1 MSLSIE
7 SDRMVTSSE
16 VGRHFGE
23 SLDRIKESELI
34 VLRHGRPTAVIVD
47 FECYEKFHQE
57 LQELRDLVDHLNL
70 SLEIQERKGDR
81 VFSADEV
88 AEKLGLRQDAL

>member
-7 SDRMVTSSE
+7 SDRIVTSSE
-16 VGRHFGE
+16 AGRHFGK
-23 SLDRIKESELI
+23 SLDRIKGSELI
-34 VLRHGRPTAVIVD
+34 VLRHGRPAAAIVD
-47 FECYEKFHQE
+47 FARYERLHQE

-88 AEKLGLRQDAL
+88 ADEFGLRRDAL

>member
-7 SDRMVTSSE
+7 SDRMITSSE
-16 VGRHFGE
+16 VGRHFGK
-23 SLDRIKESELI
+23 SLDRIKGSELV
-34 VLRHGRPTAVIVD
+34 VLRHGRPAAVIVD
-47 FECYEKFHQE
+47 FKRYEKLHQE

-88 AEKLGLRQDAL
+88 AETLGLR